1 MNPVDVKPSMYID
14 FDKANKR
21 KIPNSKIGDD
31 VRISKYKNFFAKHYV
46 PNWYEEFFLM
56 KKIKNI
62 VPWTCVISDLEGEE
76 IVGNV
81 LRKGIAKNNQKEFK
95 FEKVIKRKGDK
106 LYVKWKG

>member
-62 VPWTCVISDLEGEE
+62 VP
-76 IVGNV
+76 
-81 LRKGIAKNNQKEFK
+81 
-95 FEKVIKRKGDK
+95 
-106 LYVKWKG
+106 